1 VTPRGLLRAA
11 GLLAAA
17 TVLAASP
24 AAGQRTLAIER
35 FDAAIR
41 VERDGAIQV
50 TETITARFTGS
61 WNGIY
66 RTIPVKYRT
75 ARGFN
80 WTLGLSLEDV
90 TDAAG
95 QRLRT
100 ESSRERHYVKI
111 KIWVPGA
118 EDATRTVVLRYRATN
133 GLRFFEDHDEL
144 YWNVTGDEWDVPI
157 EAAAATIE
165 LPANASGVRAIAFNG
180 AYGSTAQDATVAT
193 SGTTVRIAMPHA
205 LAFHEGLTAVV
216 GWDKGVV
223 TPPTTA
229 DRATGFVR
237 SNWPLAIPVPVLLA
251 VFGIWRRRG
260 RDPARRPVAVQY
272 EPPDGLTPAEAGTL
286 IDNSADMRDITAT
299 LVDLAVRGHLKIEE
313 RDDRKLLGLI
323 GGREFVLHRQ
333 PLPAG
338 AAALTRHER
347 RVFDGIFSGRGDTV
361 ELSQLEDEFYTELP
375 GIRDAVFDLLLGHG
389 FYRARPDRVRARWM
403 VGGVVLGIAIGAG
416 GGAVSGALLMTP
428 VPFVVAGALV
438 AVIMLAFGAVMPART
453 EAGARALERV
463 LGFEEFLRR
472 VESEH
477 FKRIA
482 IGHPEWFDRYLPFAM
497 AFGVEKKWARAFE
510 GIYTESPRWYV
521 GPSVTHFSASRF
533 SSNLASLSSAASST
547 LASSPRS
554 SSGSGFGGG
563 GSSGGGGGG
572 GGGGGF

>member
-1 VTPRGLLRAA
+1 MSPRVLLLVLGA
-11 GLLAAA
+11 LAA
-17 TVLAASP
+17 P
-24 AAGQRTLAIER
+24 AAAAQRSLAIER
-35 FDAAIR
+35 FEARIR
-41 VERDGAIQV
+41 VEPGGAIEV

-75 ARGFN
+75 AQGFN
-80 WTLGLSLEDV
+80 WTLGLSLQSA

-95 QRLRT
+95 QALRT
-100 ESSRERHYVKI
+100 EAKRERHYAKY

-118 EDATRTVVLRYRATN
+118 EDATRVIVLRYRATN

-157 EAAAATIE
+157 EAATAVIE
-165 LPANASGVRAIAFNG
+165 LPSGASGVRAIAFNG
-180 AYGSTAQDATVAT
+180 AYGSTAQEATVET

-223 TPPTTA
+223 AEPTST
-229 DRATGFVR
+229 DRAAGFLK
-237 SNWPLAIPVPVLLA
+237 SNWPLAIPVPVFFA
-251 VFGIWRRRG
+251 AFAMWRRRG
-260 RDPARRPVAVQY
+260 RDPAQRPIAVQY
-272 EPPDGLTPAEAGTL
+272 APPQGLTPAEAGTL

-299 LVDLAVRGHLKIEE
+299 LVDLAVRGYLKIEE

-323 GGREFVLHRQ
+323 GDREFVLHK
-333 PLPAG
+333 LPEG
-338 AAALTRHER
+338 TSTLTRHER
-347 RVFDGIFSGRGDTV
+347 RVYDGIFSGRGDSV
-361 ELSQLEDEFYTELP
+361 ELSALEDEFYTELD
-375 GIRDAVFDLLLGHG
+375 GIRGAIFDLLLGHG
-389 FYRARPDRVRARWM
+389 YYRARPDRVRAGWM
-403 VGGVVLGIAIGAG
+403 LGGVALGLLIGFG
-416 GGAVSGALLMTP
+416 GSALGAALLLTP
-428 VPFVVAGALV
+428 VPFIVAGVLV
-438 AVIMLAFGAVMPART
+438 ALIMLAFGAVMPART
-453 EAGARALERV
+453 EAGARALEQV
-463 LGFEEFLRR
+463 LGFEEFLSR
-472 VESEH
+472 VESEQY
-477 FKRIA
+477 KRVA
-482 IGHPEWFDRYLPFAM
+482 IDHPEWFDKYLPFAM

-510 GIYTESPRWYV
+510 GIYTQSPTWYA

-533 SSNLASLSSAASST
+533 SSSLANLSTAASST